1 MFKLGMPLYVILE
14 QKRDINAI
22 LNQLNRRDD
31 IIEAAMERNIELFRI
46 IDNLEALSGK
56 QEGVITEQQQQIKRL
71 LSSDKIPYDD

>member
-1 MFKLGMPLYVILE
+1 MFKLGMSLYVILE

-31 IIEAAMERNIELFRI
+31 IIEAAMERNVELFRI

-56 QEGVITEQQQQIKRL
+56 QEEVIAEQQQQIKRL
-71 LSSDKIPYDD
+71 LLSDKIPYDD